1 MDTVAVQT
9 TPGVITK
16 EQPSGLVE
24 VVREDG
30 STVVDLRVG
39 DGTAVATVYLDYQMV
54 AALMVALGAGASEI

>member
-1 MDTVAVQT
+1 METIQT
-9 TPGVITK
+9 MSGVITA

-24 VVREDG
+24 VIREDG